1 MDCLHCRVAIADADI
16 NVGADTALCRSCGR
30 LSRPSDALKDQGID
44 LGLDL
49 ADADVDHPPRGCSF
63 VDDGLDRTWE
73 AKLRNLSLGGFFLL
87 FSTFW
92 CSVTSIFATLIASA
106 TLRHLGV
113 SVPWLP
119 QNQPDAGLPFG
130 DSAGGLVLA
139 WLFITPFLLVG
150 IATACLALVNLFGRV
165 SVRVRQSEGS
175 VRSGLGPLARNRR
188 FDATA
193 VRRVGLGVSNTR
205 VNGQPL
211 PILELEHGKAG
222 AKIRFGTGLP
232 QARMAWMAAALR
244 QDLMG
249 PEDRG
254 LRFAR

>member
-1 MDCLHCRVAIADADI
+1 MDCLHCRVAIAD
-16 NVGADTALCRSCGR
+16 
-30 LSRPSDALKDQGID
+30 
-44 LGLDL
+44 
-49 ADADVDHPPRGCSF
+49 VDHPPRGCSYL
-63 VDDGLDRTWE
+63 DDGLDRTWE

-113 SVPWLP
+113 SVPWL
-119 QNQPDAGLPFG
+119 
-130 DSAGGLVLA
+130 
-139 WLFITPFLLVG
+139 
-150 IATACLALVNLFGRV
+150 
-165 SVRVRQSEGS
+165 
-175 VRSGLGPLARNRR
+175 
-188 FDATA
+188 
-193 VRRVGLGVSNTR
+193 
-205 VNGQPL
+205 
-211 PILELEHGKAG
+211 HGKAG